1 MKTLAV
7 CVRSSCHLL
16 GSYAVIKR
24 ITTAFGR
31 TSAYRPGGT
40 ESQFLFGS
48 VSGRGYGFFR
58 KCLYT
63 ALTEE
68 NIDAFFYQHVLADV
82 DEAGRKGKRDGDH
95 LDHGG

>member
-7 CVRSSCHLL
+7 CVGSSCHLL

-24 ITTAFGR
+24 LQQLLAEHRLTDRVELKASFCLGQCQAGVT
-31 TSAYRPGGT
+31 
-40 ESQFLFGS
+40 
-48 VSGRGYGFFR
+48 VSFEG
-58 KCLYT
+58 CLYT

-95 LDHGG
+95 LDH